1 MNNILE
7 YVKQFIFKSEK
18 RNILSSFLNYNSDE
32 EKKILNNKFI
42 KDSID
47 MSFEEI
53 NKEDNVK
60 FINEIGYNSV
70 EILLGIQIP
79 GIKPIIE
86 NIILYIN
93 NREYDNSS
101 LADDLLK
108 NENDL
113 RKFDDEEED
122 ENIKK
127 SIEKS
132 IEKNIEKNQN
142 KLYDYFKKKIP
153 LFKKII
159 DDFDS
164 NECQKEEAIKFYN
177 MLYDDYILIFLANNF
192 DLTLA

>member
-1 MNNILE
+1 
-7 YVKQFIFKSEK
+7 
-18 RNILSSFLNYNSDE
+18 
-32 EKKILNNKFI
+32 
-42 KDSID
+42 

-113 RKFDDEEED
+113 RNFDDEEED

-164 NECQKEEAIKFYN
+164 N
-177 MLYDDYILIFLANNF
+177 D
-192 DLTLA
+192 